1 MSISSTCFQ
10 FVAIASMSAFVLA
23 ATETHVETE
32 YWKEKMTSLSPVWG
46 VKTITN
52 TDLKRAQNGELIQ
65 VCVYVESRQDAMTYI
80 P

>member
-1 MSISSTCFQ
+1 MSISLTCFQ
-10 FVAIASMSAFVLA
+10 FVAIASMSTFVLA